1 MGYQIMF
8 YVGIAGALLTLII
21 SIIVFIRLNISEV
34 IEDLTGFSLHKWVKK
49 LKAGGRSKQEQKM
62 KPITREIQP
71 RRDVDLEVAVS
82 GSVEA
87 TELLEA
93 EGFSFDS
100 SEATE
105 LLQAESAATLDA
117 DATELL
123 TETDADETGFLPEAD
138 EDETEL
144 LVEANEDETQLL
156 TEDDSETELLSSEI
170 DETVLLNEEM
180 DETTILSNP
189 PSASIFIIE
198 RDVVIVHTNRNI

>member
-105 LLQAESAATLDA
+105 LL
-117 DATELL
+117 

-144 LVEANEDETQLL
+144 LMEANEDETQLL